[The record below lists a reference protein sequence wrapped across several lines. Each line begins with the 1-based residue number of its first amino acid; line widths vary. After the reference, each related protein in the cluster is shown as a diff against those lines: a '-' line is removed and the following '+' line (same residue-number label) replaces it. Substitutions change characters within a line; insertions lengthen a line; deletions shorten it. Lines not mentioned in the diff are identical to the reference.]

1 MENPKLAIESIID
14 GEKKI
19 GDITVYPITIGRYAL
34 LELVES
40 PFVVKDREFTIYNLV
55 PSFYIMCQP
64 KEKLRG
70 YTRKNIDQLV
80 DSALEWSEEMD
91 TSLVSMLIDEIAYSL
106 GLLKKI
112 QPQSPENVGESKKDS
127 AQTVG

>member
-1 MENPKLAIESIID
+1 MDNPKLAIEAIVD

-19 GDITVYPITIGRYAL
+19 GEVIVYPITIGRYAL

-55 PSFYIMCQP
+55 PTFYIMCNP
-64 KEKLRG
+64 KEMLKG
-70 YTRKNIDQLV
+70 YTRNNISQLIEK
-80 DSALEWSEEMD
+80 SLEWAEDFD
-91 TSLVSMLIDEIAYSL
+91 TTIVSSLIDDIAETL
-106 GLLKKI
+106 GLMKKV
-112 QPQSPENVGESKKDS
+112 QPQNPENVGESKKDS